1 MSVRSPA
8 ADAGLCVCSYLRALP
23 CSAEL
28 VAADLYFRQS
38 GCCHTVAESFS
49 KIFSGVKHLNYTDDG
64 GRALR

>member
-1 MSVRSPA
+1 MLVHLLQMQVCVRA
-8 ADAGLCVCSYLRALP
+8 RTYLRALP

-49 KIFSGVKHLNYTDDG
+49 KIFRGVKHLNYTDDG